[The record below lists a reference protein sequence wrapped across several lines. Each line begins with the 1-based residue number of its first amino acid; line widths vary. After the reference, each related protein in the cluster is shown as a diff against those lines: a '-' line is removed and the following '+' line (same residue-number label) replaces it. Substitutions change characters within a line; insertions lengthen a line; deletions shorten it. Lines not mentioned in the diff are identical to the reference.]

1 MNTYLA
7 IITTVLVITQVIRL
21 VQNTIQ
27 LRRQKILFEKQLGQI
42 SDITE
47 EDFQIQRKFYRV
59 GVEAFDLFLTAFYN
73 KATEAI
79 INDRRTDREPD

>member
-1 MNTYLA
+1 MEKYLV

-42 SDITE
+42 EDLTD
-47 EDFQIQRKFYRV
+47 EDFQIQRKFYRL
-59 GVEAFDLFLTAFYN
+59 GVESFDLFIAAFYK
-73 KATEAI
+73 KASDAI
-79 INDRRTDREPD
+79 INGKGDGHDSD